1 MASNLLRNLDRVA
14 GVAGNVFLG
23 ENERRQAL
31 LQEHLQRSQKQGAQQ
46 QEQDFRTDLLR
57 QRLMYDKQESD
68 KKLAEDR
75 RQADKQFQFKEKV
88 HEDLMGTKANQL
100 QEMRKKNVF
109 DQKKQEKESFKE
121 QLNSFRSNID
131 LLNQQL
137 SIATRNA
144 DPVKGPDK
152 DVVNEILGK
161 IHLEETARDLYR
173 KSMGDKLKL
182 NLYDD
187 ARRVIIE
194 AEEKQ
199 QKLFNY
205 FSQKKPWYERG
216 IGNTTYKSPKGTAA
230 DEALDKESRWR
241 STEY

>member
-31 LQEHLQRSQKQGAQQ
+31 LQEHLARSQKQGAQR

-57 QRLMYDKQESD
+57 ERMMYQKKIADD
-68 KKLAEDR
+68 KLAENI
-75 RQADKQFQFKEKV
+75 RQSDKDYKFREKV
-88 HEDLMGTKANQL
+88 HEDKMGLGRLELEN
-100 QEMRKKNVF
+100 MRKKRTA
-109 DQKKQEKESFKE
+109 DQKKQEKENFKE

-131 LLNQQL
+131 LLNEQL
-137 SIATRNA
+137 SIVTRNA
-144 DPVKGPDK
+144 DKIKGPDK

-161 IHLEETARDLYR
+161 IEVEETARDLYR

-187 ARRVIIE
+187 ARRIIIE
-194 AEEKQ
+194 AEEKK

-205 FSQKKPWYERG
+205 FSQKKPWYEKG
-216 IGNTTYKSPKGTAA
+216 IGNTTYKLPKGTAA
-230 DEALDKESRWR
+230 DESFDKESRWR